1 MTIFTDRTQSEDE
14 EKEMKQLKEGVDKA
28 KGRLQEGREP
38 TPIEEPEPKPKPKKG
53 KKR

>member
-38 TPIEEPEPKPKPKKG
+38 TPIEEPAPVPKKRG